1 MELKLADLEK
11 ENPKYLRKDI
21 DGGIIS
27 EKQEIDR
34 YKLEQY
40 IDVVDNLLLGNYNEF
55 GHYEIEEEIVKELID
70 CRKVIEDNFE
80 NLLFLKSESAV
91 NAFSN
96 LHFVVRVTESEKP
109 NFNKATL
116 ELLEPIYKAKGFI
129 ENTQATLLKKVVLE
143 NNAIFKDE
151 VYKAFNII
159 VGNNNGAK
167 RENIQEISKVDSDE
181 NFKNVIDR
189 KAKLLYVKEKID
201 SQADQE
207 ECHKANMEELGKTQE
222 GQKVIE
228 SYNKD
233 LAVAKKYL
241 NIKPNDFKSRNELLL
256 KNIERLMPKMPEPV
270 RKNFTNLNT
279 KIVTRITKVVVVI
292 KPKVKTQVVIKSQ
305 VVTKTKSTNK
315 LNDMLDVLSR

>member
-21 DGGIIS
+21 DGGILS

-55 GHYEIEEEIVKELID
+55 GHYEIEEEIVKELIE

-109 NFNKATL
+109 DFNKATL

-129 ENTQATLLKKVVLE
+129 ENTQATVLKKVVLE

-159 VGNNNGAK
+159 VGNNSGAK
-167 RENIQEISKVDSDE
+167 REVVHEVLTLGKKE
-181 NFKNVIDR
+181 EEFKNVVER
-189 KAKLLYVKEKID
+189 KAKLLYVKEKTTEDVKEYETTHNENVEILNK
-201 SQADQE
+201 SP
-207 ECHKANMEELGKTQE
+207 E
-222 GQKVIE
+222 GQKVLQV
-228 SYNKD
+228 YKKD
-233 LAVAKKYL
+233 LNVAKQYL
-241 NIKPNDFKSRNELLL
+241 NIKDYDFKSRSELLL
-256 KNIERLMPKMPEPV
+256 KTIERLLPKVPKPINDNY
-270 RKNFTNLNT
+270 RRLNN
-279 KIVTRITKVVVVI
+279 KIVNRISKVVVVT
-292 KPKVKTQVVIKSQ
+292 KPKVKPKIVV
-305 VVTKTKSTNK
+305 KTKPETK
-315 LNDMLDVLSR
+315 LDKMLDVLSR

>member
-27 EKQEIDR
+27 EKEEIDR

-40 IDVVDNLLLGNYNEF
+40 IDVVDNLMLGNYNEY
-55 GHYEIEEEIVKELID
+55 GQYEIEEEIVKELID

-109 NFNKATL
+109 NFNKAVL

-129 ENTQATLLKKVVLE
+129 ENTQATVLKKVVLE
-143 NNAIFKDE
+143 NNVVFKDE

-159 VGNNNGAK
+159 VGNNSGAK
-167 RENIQEISKVDSDE
+167 KEVLAEEVSKVDSDE

-189 KAKLLYVKEKID
+189 KVKLLYVKEKTEDAPEYETYHNENI
-201 SQADQE
+201 
-207 ECHKANMEELGKTQE
+207 KELNKTSEGK
-222 GQKVIE
+222 KVLQN
-228 SYNKD
+228 YKKD
-233 LAVAKKYL
+233 LSVAKNYL
-241 NIKPNDFKSRNELLL
+241 NIKERDFKSRNELLL
-256 KNIERLMPKMPEPV
+256 KNIERFMPKMPVPI
-270 RKNFTNLNT
+270 RNNFTNLNS
-279 KIVTRITKVVVVI
+279 KIVSRINKVVVAT
-292 KPKVKTQVVIKSQ
+292 KPLVKPIIVVKVKSE
-305 VVTKTKSTNK
+305 NK
-315 LNDMLDVLSR
+315 LDRMLDVLSK

>member
-80 NLLFLKSESAV
+80 NLLFLKSESAL

-116 ELLEPIYKAKGFI
+116 ELLEPIYKVKGYI
-129 ENTQATLLKKVVLE
+129 ENTQATVLKKVVLE

-159 VGNNNGAK
+159 VGGNNTGAK
-167 RENIQEISKVDSDE
+167 RETIEEVSKVDSDK

-189 KAKLLYVKEKID
+189 KVKLLYVKEKTEN
-201 SQADQE
+201 APE
-207 ECHKANMEELGKTQE
+207 YETYHKQNVEELSKTNEGKLVLE
-222 GQKVIE
+222 NYK
-228 SYNKD
+228 KD
-233 LAVAKKYL
+233 LVIAKKYL
-241 NIKPNDFKSRNELLL
+241 NIKENDFKSRSELLL
-256 KNIERLMPKMPEPV
+256 KTIERLMPKMPAQV
-270 RKNFTNLNT
+270 RKNFTNLNN
-279 KIVTRITKVVVVI
+279 KIVNRINNVIIVTKPLV
-292 KPKVKTQVVIKSQ
+292 KPKNVVKVKKE
-305 VVTKTKSTNK
+305 TK
-315 LNDMLDVLSR
+315 LDKMIYILSK